1 MTNEGR
7 PNNHQERY
15 DARRPAREL
24 RIATAIT
31 LIGGSSYV
39 ALLANLVRS
48 ILIMR
53 MIGPRGRGIQRLVGL
68 IKGYLSTL
76 TIAFRHGASK
86 ELPLAVGARDA
97 RHAAE
102 VEDAAFF
109 SVTAVTALTALGMIL
124 YAIFL
129 SGAGRETRIAL
140 CVGGGL
146 LLAEDLTALYWAILR
161 SWGRFRILAVGELVR
176 TVAQFS
182 LMVLGAW
189 LLGVTGVMLGWLTA
203 AMVVLLYLDVGSR
216 VRTSRRVV
224 WAHVWRLAVVGLPV
238 ALITFSDVLLRSIDG
253 TVLVRYYGDEQF
265 GLYSVAMQMATYLYA
280 LPQAAGFVLWPKVL
294 ESYGA
299 DDNPARQRRRVLI
312 PTFGLAALMPVAGGI
327 AWLLL
332 PALVNLVVPKFS
344 PSVPAAQVLSMGATF
359 LAAPLATNAALVASN
374 RETTVIMTKLAGALI
389 TGGGTW
395 YLVERQGSLVAVA
408 IMACAGYAVAGILSL
423 LVQLRGFYSSP
434 LGVIKGVLMVFTPAA
449 WVAGALWG
457 THLVGAWLNLV
468 PVRPIDALAS
478 VLIFIL
484 LASPCLW
491 WANRQTGVL
500 RELLAMIHN
509 RFKI

>member
-1 MTNEGR
+1 MTNDGR
-7 PNNHQERY
+7 PNSHQERY

-53 MIGPRGRGIQRLVGL
+53 LIGPRGRGIQRLVGL

-76 TIAFRHGASK
+76 TIAFRHGSSK
-86 ELPLAVGARDA
+86 ELPLAVGAQDA
-97 RHAAE
+97 QRAAE

-109 SVTAVTALTALGMIL
+109 SVTALTALSALGMVL

-129 SGAGRETRIAL
+129 SRAGRETRIAL

-176 TVAQFS
+176 TVAQFC

-189 LLGVTGVMLGWLTA
+189 LLGVTGVMLGWLAA
-203 AMVVLLYLDVGSR
+203 AMLVLLYLDLGSR
-216 VRTSRRVV
+216 VKTNRRVV
-224 WAHVWRLAVVGLPV
+224 WAHVWRLAVVGLPI
-238 ALITFSDVLLRSIDG
+238 ALISFSEVLLRSIDG
-253 TVLVRYYGDEQF
+253 TVLVRYYGEEQF

-299 DDNPARQRRRVLI
+299 QADLARRERRVLI
-312 PTFGLAALMPVAGGI
+312 PTFGLAALMPVLGGI

-332 PALVNLVVPKFS
+332 PAAVALVVPKFS

-374 RETTVIMTKLAGALI
+374 REATVILTKLAGALVS
-389 TGGGTW
+389 GGGTW
-395 YLVERQGSLVAVA
+395 YLVARRSSLVAVA
-408 IMACAGYAVAGILSL
+408 VVACAGYAVAGVLSL

-434 LGVIKGVLMVFTPAA
+434 LRVVSAVLMIFAPTA
-449 WVAGALWG
+449 WAAGALWA
-457 THLVGAWLNLV
+457 THLIGARLNLLLL
-468 PVRPIDALAS
+468 RSLDALVSA
-478 VLIFIL
+478 LIFL
-484 LASPCLW
+484 VLASPCLW

-500 RELLAMIHN
+500 RELVAIVRS
-509 RFKI
+509 RFGK